1 MSRAT
6 DYTNAAQQR
15 ILRLVVALFGDAVNG
30 YPPSKLAEVL
40 NVSASAITRDLDNL
54 RTAGIAER
62 DEATG
67 NWRLTPRLP
76 QQAIK
81 VFNAIDAAQR
91 RVDEARPA
99 AKPGRAR
106 AAKTVR
112 RGKTQAGTA
121 AATMPAELRPA

>member
-15 ILRLVVALFGDAVNG
+15 ILQLQLVLFGDVVHG

-40 NVSASAITRDLDNL
+40 KVSASAITRDLDNL

-76 QQAIK
+76 QQSIK

-91 RVDEARPA
+91 RVDEARNRFTRNPD
-99 AKPGRAR
+99 
-106 AAKTVR
+106 
-112 RGKTQAGTA
+112 
-121 AATMPAELRPA
+121 

>member
-30 YPPSKLAEVL
+30 YPPSKLAEL
-40 NVSASAITRDLDNL
+40 LDVSNLSYITRDLDNL
-54 RTAGIAER
+54 RTAGLAER
-62 DEATG
+62 DDATG

-91 RVDEARPA
+91 RVDEARNRFTRNPD
-99 AKPGRAR
+99 
-106 AAKTVR
+106 
-112 RGKTQAGTA
+112 
-121 AATMPAELRPA
+121 

>member
-15 ILRLVVALFGDAVNG
+15 ILQLQLALFGDVVHG

-40 NVSASAITRDLDNL
+40 KVSASAITRDLDNL

-62 DEATG
+62 DETTG

-76 QQAIK
+76 QQSIK

-91 RVDEARPA
+91 RVDEARNRFTRNPD
-99 AKPGRAR
+99 
-106 AAKTVR
+106 
-112 RGKTQAGTA
+112 
-121 AATMPAELRPA
+121 

>member
-30 YPPSKLAEVL
+30 YPPSKLAEAL

-81 VFNAIDAAQR
+81 VLNAIDAAQR
-91 RVDEARPA
+91 RVDEARNRFTRNPD
-99 AKPGRAR
+99 
-106 AAKTVR
+106 
-112 RGKTQAGTA
+112 
-121 AATMPAELRPA
+121 